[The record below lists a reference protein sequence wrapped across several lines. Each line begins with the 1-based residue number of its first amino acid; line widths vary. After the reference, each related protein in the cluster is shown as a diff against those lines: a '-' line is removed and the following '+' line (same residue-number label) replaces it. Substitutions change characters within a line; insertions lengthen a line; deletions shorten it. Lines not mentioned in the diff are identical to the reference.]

1 MTHWHRSSTIFVID
15 DSDDE
20 AEQYVPQHQD
30 KDAGDGDEGNID
42 HTSPTD
48 ASSSISTELG
58 RQTSPCTTLYQS
70 ADTSERVCAPAA
82 SVEQAQEPM
91 EYIAHCQV
99 RRHPC
104 DLLQF
109 YEPAEGAGDV
119 FTSCRT
125 CRQSR
130 ERTANDLHSAYQ
142 CACGS
147 LLRTTSKKG
156 HERSKKHKAWS
167 RSTHAARASR
177 LCTIHKCSAA

>member
-1 MTHWHRSSTIFVID
+1 MSLTTRTMKQSSTCHNTRTRMLAMVMKGT
-15 DSDDE
+15 ST
-20 AEQYVPQHQD
+20 
-30 KDAGDGDEGNID
+30 

-82 SVEQAQEPM
+82 SVEQAQEPI
-91 EYIAHCQV
+91 EYIAHCQMC
-99 RRHPC
+99 RHPC